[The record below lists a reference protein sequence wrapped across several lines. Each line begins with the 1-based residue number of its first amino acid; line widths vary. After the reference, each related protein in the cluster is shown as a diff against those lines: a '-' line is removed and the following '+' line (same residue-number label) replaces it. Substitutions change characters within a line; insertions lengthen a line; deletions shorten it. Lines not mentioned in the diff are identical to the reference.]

1 VAVTIQR
8 AMLRAAAFACAAL
21 ALALVSAQPGYA
33 QRAGTKFDGL
43 RQCERFGVLQFRKHN
58 PGFRR
63 FLIDRATV
71 SEDRFV
77 DQVGQQFVSTI
88 YHGRATYEA
97 AAGPKPVRF
106 ICLHAGYRRGPVFVY
121 TLPE

>member
-1 VAVTIQR
+1 MKLFLFTA
-8 AMLRAAAFACAAL
+8 LAAALLLPSAA
-21 ALALVSAQPGYA
+21 SAQ
-33 QRAGTKFDGL
+33 RTKFDGL
-43 RQCERFGVLQFRKHN
+43 RQCERYGSLQFRKQN
-58 PGFRR
+58 PAFRR
-63 FLIDRATV
+63 FLIDRSSV
-71 SEDRFV
+71 GEDKYV

-88 YHGRATYEA
+88 YHGKATYEA